1 MPQVLTTEMAA
12 PLKNKDEVRPYD
24 KVKIYWTAN
33 TKHVKEG
40 AEEEVHPL
48 LAEKLIA
55 SGKATK
61 EAPKDSK
68 KAK

>member
-1 MPQVLTTEMAA
+1 MPQELTTKMMA
-12 PLKNKDEVRPYD
+12 PLEKADQVRPYD
-24 KVKIYWTAN
+24 KVTVYA
-33 TKHVKEG
+33 TKGKHLKEG
-40 AEEEVHPL
+40 EAIEVHPL

-61 EAPKDSK
+61 DAPKDSK

>member
-1 MPQVLTTEMAA
+1 MPQELTTKMMA
-12 PLKNKDEVRPYD
+12 PLEKADQVRPYD
-24 KVKIYWTAN
+24 KAIVYWTAKA
-33 TKHVKEG
+33 KHVKEG
-40 AEEEVHPL
+40 TEAEVHPL

-61 EAPKDSK
+61 DAPKDK